1 MGDLNQLI
9 GRIVMTS
16 KQERIL
22 DTLIYFLK
30 RYKKAVVKSDSATG
44 FEDMVFDQM
53 IDTINELKEEN
64 ERLSN
69 LNKPKILSGGIRY
82 EEEKDEGP
90 DSEPTKH

>member
-30 RYKKAVVKSDSATG
+30 RYKKAVVKSESATG
-44 FEDMVFDQM
+44 FEDLVFDQM

-69 LNKPKILSGGIRY
+69 LNKPKILSGGIN
-82 EEEKDEGP
+82 EGP

>member
-1 MGDLNQLI
+1 MGDLKQLI

-44 FEDMVFDQM
+44 FEDLVFDQM

-69 LNKPKILSGGIRY
+69 LNKPKILSGGIN
-82 EEEKDEGP
+82 EGP

>member
-1 MGDLNQLI
+1 MGGSKQPI

-30 RYKKAVVKSDSATG
+30 RYKKAVLKSDSATG

-64 ERLSN
+64 ERLNN
-69 LNKPKILSGGIRY
+69 LNKPKILSGGIN
-82 EEEKDEGP
+82 EGP

>member
-1 MGDLNQLI
+1 MGDLKQPI

-64 ERLSN
+64 ERLNN
-69 LNKPKILSGGIRY
+69 LNKPKILSGGIN
-82 EEEKDEGP
+82 EGP

>member
-1 MGDLNQLI
+1 MGDLKQPI

-69 LNKPKILSGGIRY
+69 LNKPKILSGGIN
-82 EEEKDEGP
+82 EGP

>member
-1 MGDLNQLI
+1 MGGSKQLI
-9 GRIVMTS
+9 GRIAMTS

-30 RYKKAVVKSDSATG
+30 RYKKAVVKSESATG
-44 FEDMVFDQM
+44 FEDLVFDQM

-64 ERLSN
+64 ERLNN
-69 LNKPKILSGGIRY
+69 LNKPKILSGGI
-82 EEEKDEGP
+82 DEGP

>member
-1 MGDLNQLI
+1 MGGSKQLI

-69 LNKPKILSGGIRY
+69 LNKPKILSGGIN
-82 EEEKDEGP
+82 EGP